1 MCRLTTLVSMPARP
15 LRGGWNIWR
24 LAVAVA
30 SQTRA
35 ETGEGPAAFFRAQH
49 AAFGLTLDVHK
60 GAADFLDR
68 IWMQAFSS
76 YEHNVAEQAKD
87 LPPLACRKGCGTCCR
102 IQVVATAPE
111 VLMVARYVRAM
122 AGGFRKVG
130 IDLPARLAATAD
142 ATAETAGTMFL
153 GRECPFLAEGIC
165 VIYPVRPL
173 ACRGHVS
180 FNEEA
185 CVSALEDEADEVPV
199 SESHRTVRA
208 LVQGAL
214 QSALRDA
221 GHAWSL
227 YDLVGALKIALARV
241 NAEAAFRAGE
251 DVLHPA
257 IIDHV
262 SREEMARTF
271 DKLKA

>member
-1 MCRLTTLVSMPARP
+1 M
-15 LRGGWNIWR
+15 
-24 LAVAVA
+24 AVAA
-30 SQTRA
+30 DPRA
-35 ETGEGPAAFFRAQH
+35 EADGPAAFFRAQH
-49 AAFGLTLDVHK
+49 SAFGATLGAHK
-60 GAADFLDR
+60 GTREMLDR

-76 YEHNVAEQAKD
+76 YEHNVAEQTKD

-111 VLMVARYVRAM
+111 VLMVARYIRAM
-122 AGGFRKVG
+122 ADGFRKVG
-130 IDLPARLAATAD
+130 IDLPARLAATA
-142 ATAETAGTMFL
+142 ASPGSTGTMAL

-180 FNEEA
+180 FNEDA
-185 CVSALEDEADEVPV
+185 CVAALEGEADEVPV

-214 QSALRDA
+214 QSALRDT
-221 GHAWSL
+221 GHAWAL
-227 YDLVGALKIALARV
+227 YDLVGALKIALARPD
-241 NAEAAFRAGE
+241 AEAAFGAGE
-251 DVLHPA
+251 DILDPA

-271 DKLKA
+271 DRLKG

>member
-1 MCRLTTLVSMPARP
+1 MA
-15 LRGGWNIWR
+15 I
-24 LAVAVA
+24 A
-30 SQTRA
+30 SEGRA
-35 ETGEGPAAFFRAQH
+35 EDARDEAGPAGFFRAQH
-49 AAFGLTLDVHK
+49 EAFGTTLGANK
-60 GAADFLDR
+60 GAANLLDR

-76 YEHNVAEQAKD
+76 YEHNVAEQTKD

-122 AGGFRKVG
+122 ADGFRKVG
-130 IDLPARLAATAD
+130 IDLPARLAAAS
-142 ATAETAGTMFL
+142 AAAPETAGTMAL
-153 GRECPFLAEGIC
+153 GRECPFLVEGIC

-185 CVSALEDEADEVPV
+185 CVAALEGEADEVPV

-214 QSALRDA
+214 QSALRDT
-221 GHAWSL
+221 GHPWAL
-227 YDLVGALKIALARV
+227 YDLVGALRIALARPD
-241 NAEAAFRAGE
+241 AEAAFAAGT
-251 DVLHPA
+251 DVFEPA
-257 IIDHV
+257 TIDHV

-271 DKLKA
+271 DRLKA

>member
-1 MCRLTTLVSMPARP
+1 MAE
-15 LRGGWNIWR
+15 
-24 LAVAVA
+24 A
-30 SQTRA
+30 SRSGQAPDQR
-35 ETGEGPAAFFRAQH
+35 ESDQGPAAFFRAQH
-49 AAFGLTLDVHK
+49 AAFGATL
-60 GAADFLDR
+60 GAHAGTREMLDR

-76 YEHNVAEQAKD
+76 YEHNVAEQTKD
-87 LPPLACRKGCGTCCR
+87 LPPLACRKGCGTCCC

-122 AGGFRKVG
+122 AEGFRKVG
-130 IDLPARLAATAD
+130 IDLPARLAAAP
-142 ATAETAGTMFL
+142 APVPGTAGTMAL

-185 CVSALEDEADEVPV
+185 CIAALEGEADEVPV

-221 GHAWSL
+221 GKPWAL
-227 YDLVGALKIALARV
+227 YDLVGALRIALSRPD
-241 NAEAAFRAGE
+241 AEAAFAAGE
-251 DVLHPA
+251 DLLDPA

-262 SREEMARTF
+262 SRAEMARTF
-271 DKLKA
+271 DTLKA